1 MHGGGWAREC
11 STRWPAKL
19 QGPNV
24 EHLAPLG
31 VHRAAWPGCAR
42 GRAGGSRSG
51 VTSRTPPRR
60 VFFLLWIILCKLR
73 AVMSHALCVHGIT
86 YGACSN
92 TQISI
97 DALNPAHD
105 NRPIRPP
112 RVSYRGDRDTSIG
125 TSLVRLASSGS
136 TVPPRPRSA
145 RHSSALKQCMQRA
158 RANLR
163 LARCLL
169 PQALGHPSNQPARF
183 SFLVASVPRMA
194 ALIRGASRPC

>member
-125 TSLVRLASSGS
+125 TSRPPRLVRFHGPAAPALRPTLQCAQTMHAARTREPAPRTLLATPSTGS
-136 TVPPRPRSA
+136 PI
-145 RHSSALKQCMQRA
+145 
-158 RANLR
+158 
-163 LARCLL
+163 
-169 PQALGHPSNQPARF
+169 QPACPF
-183 SFLVASVPRMA
+183 FLFWWH
-194 ALIRGASRPC
+194 PCRAWLP